1 MADTEYVLVALGER
15 TVSVVWSISGVSDS
29 VAIEAPDRGTDYVEF
44 GLADEHLVVVA
55 RSIAMETRV
64 AGSHL
69 LVGRPVVRTT
79 EPEASVQMVSA
90 GW

>member
-1 MADTEYVLVALGER
+1 MTIAVN
-15 TVSVVWSISGVSDS
+15 WSISGVTDS

-44 GLADEHLVVVA
+44 GLADEHLVVIA
-55 RSIAMETRV
+55 RFRGMEAKV
-64 AGSHL
+64 PGSHL

-79 EPEASVQMVSA
+79 EKGVTVHMVSA